1 MKPLP
6 LLRVAQSAYH
16 NEHPAWLISAG
27 EVSGDLFA
35 AQLMQAL
42 KALRP
47 ELQFVGIGG
56 EHMLEQGLFPLEEVV
71 PRSAVGLI
79 ENLPGLPFYWH
90 LFRRIC
96 VYLKT
101 ERPAAVVLIDFQ
113 GLNLRIAKVAKGL
126 GIPVFY
132 YIAPQEW
139 LWGFKGG
146 AVRVARVTTRIFA
159 VFRPEA
165 DMYQQRGAPVSYVG
179 HPLLDMLPQIQQAEA
194 REHLG
199 IAEDATVI
207 CLMPGSRL
215 LEIQRLFPVLQAVA
229 RYLLPHLNNVWF
241 VLPVASSY
249 LEAQMHSQ
257 LDRDLIQL
265 VPTEQRYQ
273 AMVAADLII
282 GASGNMVLEAAL
294 LNKPVIAMYR
304 VAWLTW
310 LAAKL
315 LLRLP
320 WITLPNI
327 LLRQGVVPEFV
338 QFFEPGD
345 VGYKALQLLKDERAR
360 NAMLQEFQALRVLLE
375 PHGAAR
381 RAATE
386 MVAGVYETTSGPAD
400 RVNGS

>member
-16 NEHPAWLISAG
+16 AERPTWLISAG
-27 EVSGDLFA
+27 EVSGDLFG

-47 ELQFVGIGG
+47 SLQFVGIGG
-56 EHMLEQGLFPLEEVV
+56 EHMLKQGLFPLEEVV
-71 PRSAVGLI
+71 PRSAVGLV

-113 GLNLRIAKVAKGL
+113 GLNLRIAKVAKKL

-146 AVRVARVTTRIFA
+146 AARVKRVTTRIFA

-165 DMYQQRGAPVSYVG
+165 EMYQRSGAPVSYVG
-179 HPLLDMLPQIQQAEA
+179 HPLLDMLPQISQAQA
-194 REHLG
+194 REQLG
-199 IAEDATVI
+199 VAQAATVI
-207 CLMPGSRL
+207 CLMPGSRR
-215 LEIQRLFPVLQAVA
+215 LEVQRLLPVLQAVA
-229 RYLLPHLNNVWF
+229 RYLLPHLPNVWF

-249 LEAQMHSQ
+249 LEAQMRNQ
-257 LDRDLIQL
+257 LDSDLIQL
-265 VPTEQRYQ
+265 VPTQMRYQ
-273 AMVAADLII
+273 AMAAADLII

-294 LNKPVIAMYR
+294 LNKPVIAIYR
-304 VAWLTW
+304 VSWLTW
-310 LAAKL
+310 AAAKL

-338 QFFEPGD
+338 QHVAPGD
-345 VGYKALQLLKDERAR
+345 VGYKALQLLKDARAR
-360 NAMLQEFQALRVLLE
+360 SSMLQSFQTLRTLLE
-375 PHGAAR
+375 PRGSAQHAA
-381 RAATE
+381 AE
-386 MVAGVYETTSGPAD
+386 MVALVPEATSGLGDKAD
-400 RVNGS
+400 GS